1 MDVPGVCEMQFPVD
15 FLVDTS
21 HEVLE
26 RTARLYLDNLLHCH
40 PNNPE
45 YFKLPN
51 GRKVP
56 ITATSVGFVLLY
68 GVSSQHKLL
77 ALFSPEDAFTAVAF
91 YLDDDWWSVEEI
103 LKTADP
109 TRNGIIQ
116 VRSVGERLV
125 LYTLNR
131 LVYRTRE
138 MDAAEWTFL
147 CHSPTEHAKLLWQD
161 GEAVGFYSVKP
172 TGSLCT
178 SFVSLHYKLPVLDS
192 MFVTRRCRGQRLGLL
207 MLQDFTR
214 SFPDDQLGLKYPL
227 PPAMCRVVERYLQQH
242 PDELDLLWEVQAP
255 GDPYQRVNVW
265 KKLQSTPIPQQKP
278 RRENCTDI
286 ADTPVERQ
294 SVAIQTTTEEVMQ
307 AHAPPSNDGEQLLQ
321 SDADEELPGDDIEKH
336 PPSSN
341 EESLISNGADDEVTA
356 EDTGEDLPTEDKEV
370 VVKDDETPTLVEDK
384 EQLPTD
390 DNKELTPLADDTEN
404 DPPMKNVAEEMPSED
419 EEEEEVHMEEAE
431 EEEPPISDGDV
442 KPLNTP
448 EHNSQEGSPLGYSI
462 PVMVIQDED
471 GNMLSEEEEDEESIS
486 TTQKSATRSNPAQS
500 VDSGIEETPIVI
512 KERDVKHKRLHS
524 EELFVCLSEVL
535 AGQESP
541 KNSSNAGR
549 KLKRIK
555 LEQKDE
561 NNQQVEIEI
570 HTSNV
575 VLVDDSEEEEEE
587 EPPSDI
593 VALGPGEV
601 AALTENDEGPAAA
614 PGVETDHV
622 EGDCV
627 QGDTSSAA
635 MDASGADEVAAE
647 QDNGEKKEVVS
658 TQSSQT
664 LANENID
671 TSVAANVPPPT
682 AEQPQRDGALSYTEE
697 DPTQT
702 ETSEADAEEQISITE
717 DEQVANEA
725 TPTNTDA
732 ASDTPV
738 KENIVKKKAKAGEM
752 SSPVVALQKP
762 NTRNK
767 FKNTRSSKK
776 RGMLMSD

>member
-1 MDVPGVCEMQFPVD
+1 MEYQKQGRKQHHHQPVTTTVRLLFGRGAMVVKPAPMGQEFPVD

-26 RTARLYLDNLLHCH
+26 RTARSYLDNLLHCH

-91 YLDDDWWSVEEI
+91 YLDDDWWAVEEI

-192 MFVTRRCRGQRLGLL
+192 MFVTRKCRGQRLGLL

-214 SFPDDQLGLKYPL
+214 SFTDDQLGLKYPL
-227 PPAMCRVVERYLQQH
+227 PPAMCRVVERYLQQY

-265 KKLQSTPIPQQKP
+265 KKLQSTPIPQQSKSQCDIHTLINAP
-278 RRENCTDI
+278 ENCTDI

-294 SVAIQTTTEEVMQ
+294 SVAIQTSAEEVMQ

-321 SDADEELPGDDIEKH
+321 SDADEELPGDDIEKQS
-336 PPSSN
+336 PSSN

-356 EDTGEDLPTEDKEV
+356 EDTGDLPTEDKEV
-370 VVKDDETPTLVEDK
+370 VVKDDETPTLVEDE

-404 DPPMKNVAEEMPSED
+404 EPPIKNVAEEMSSED
-419 EEEEEVHMEEAE
+419 EEEEEVHMEA
-431 EEEPPISDGDV
+431 
-442 KPLNTP
+442 
-448 EHNSQEGSPLGYSI
+448 
-462 PVMVIQDED
+462 
-471 GNMLSEEEEDEESIS
+471 
-486 TTQKSATRSNPAQS
+486 
-500 VDSGIEETPIVI
+500 
-512 KERDVKHKRLHS
+512 
-524 EELFVCLSEVL
+524 
-535 AGQESP
+535 
-541 KNSSNAGR
+541 
-549 KLKRIK
+549 
-555 LEQKDE
+555 
-561 NNQQVEIEI
+561 
-570 HTSNV
+570 
-575 VLVDDSEEEEEE
+575 EEEE
-587 EPPSDI
+587 EPPVS
-593 VALGPGEV
+593 EV

-627 QGDTSSAA
+627 QGDTSNAA
-635 MDASGADEVAAE
+635 MDASGADEAAAE
-647 QDNGEKKEVVS
+647 QDNGENKQVVS

-717 DEQVANEA
+717 EEQVANEA

-732 ASDTPV
+732 ASDTPI

>member
-1 MDVPGVCEMQFPVD
+1 MQFPVD

-26 RTARLYLDNLLHCH
+26 RTAISYLDNLLHCH

-45 YFKLPN
+45 FFKLPN
-51 GRKVP
+51 GCKVP
-56 ITATSVGFVLLY
+56 ITATSVSFVLLY
-68 GVSSQHKLL
+68 GASSQHKLL

-91 YLDDDWWSVEEI
+91 YLDDEWWAVEEI

-116 VRSVGERLV
+116 VQSVGERLV

-192 MFVTRRCRGQRLGLL
+192 MFVTRRCRGQGLGLL
-207 MLQDFTR
+207 MLQDFTQ

-227 PPAMCRVVERYLQQH
+227 PPTMCRVVERYLQQY
-242 PDELDLLWEVQAP
+242 PNELDLLWEVQAP

-265 KKLQSTPIPQQKP
+265 KKLQSTPVPQQKP
-278 RRENCTDI
+278 RRENRTAI
-286 ADTPVERQ
+286 ADAPVERQ
-294 SVAIQTTTEEVMQ
+294 SVAIQTSTEEVMQ
-307 AHAPPSNDGEQLLQ
+307 AHAPPSNAGEQLLQ
-321 SDADEELPGDDIEKH
+321 SDADEELPGDDIGKQ

-341 EESLISNGADDEVTA
+341 EESSISNGADEVTA
-356 EDTGEDLPTEDKEV
+356 VYRGDLPTEDKEV
-370 VVKDDETPTLVEDK
+370 VVKDDETPILVEDE

-390 DNKELTPLADDTEN
+390 DNKKLTPLADDTDN
-404 DPPMKNVAEEMPSED
+404 DPPMKNIAEEMPSED
-419 EEEEEVHMEEAE
+419 EEKVNMEEAE
-431 EEEPPISDGDV
+431 EEPPMSDGDA

-448 EHNSQEGSPLGYSI
+448 EHNCQEGSPLGYSI

-471 GNMLSEEEEDEESIS
+471 GNMLSEEEEDEESTS

-500 VDSGIEETPIVI
+500 VDSGIEETPIGI

-549 KLKRIK
+549 KLKRMK

-570 HTSNV
+570 HTSHV
-575 VLVDDSEEEEEE
+575 VVVDDSEEEEEE
-587 EPPSDI
+587 DPSDI
-593 VALGPGEV
+593 VAAE
-601 AALTENDEGPAAA
+601 AAAVTENDEGSAAA
-614 PGVETDHV
+614 PGVETDNV
-622 EGDCV
+622 EGDGV
-627 QGDTSSAA
+627 QGDTSNAA
-635 MDASGADEVAAE
+635 VHVSGADEAAAE
-647 QDNGEKKEVVS
+647 QDNGEKKVVS
-658 TQSSQT
+658 TPSSQT

-682 AEQPQRDGALSYTEE
+682 PEQSQQDSALSSVEE
-697 DPTQT
+697 DPTQK
-702 ETSEADAEEQISITE
+702 ETSEADAEEQISTTE
-717 DEQVANEA
+717 EAQVANEA

-752 SSPVVALQKP
+752 SSPLVALQKP

-776 RGMLMSD
+776 RGMLE